1 MKAEVAIYLLIAAGS
16 LLMISYVPHML
27 LDGLISDELK
37 SNITVGVT
45 IVWAI
50 GLTALGV
57 DIVKKR
63 KGLKE

>member
-1 MKAEVAIYLLIAAGS
+1 MKREIAVYLLIATSS
-16 LLMISYVPHML
+16 LLMISFLPHML
-27 LDGLISDELK
+27 IGGLVEESLEK
-37 SNITVGVT
+37 NIQIIVT

-63 KGLKE
+63 KGLK